1 MKKILFIIILILSSF
16 LFSCNKEADNL
27 LNSNEKSEYNNNN
40 LSEYREEIESLY
52 IELKTKYENIK
63 ENNEM
68 NEWVEF
74 KELFNYKL
82 LSIKEKVSDTKLRYS
97 VENLENLYN
106 EYDKQINHNNI

>member
-16 LFSCNKEADNL
+16 LISCNKESHNL
-27 LNSNEKSEYNNNN
+27 LNSNEKSEYHNSN

-68 NEWVEF
+68 NQWIEF
-74 KELFNYKL
+74 KELFNCKL

-106 EYDKQINHNNI
+106 EYDKEINNNI